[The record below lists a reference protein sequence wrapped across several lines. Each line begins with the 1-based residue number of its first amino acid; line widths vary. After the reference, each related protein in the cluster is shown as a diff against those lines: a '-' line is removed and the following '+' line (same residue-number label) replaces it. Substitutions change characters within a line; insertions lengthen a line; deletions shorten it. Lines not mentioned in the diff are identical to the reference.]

1 MKTIVVATDY
11 SATANN
17 ALRFGA
23 NLARAFNAELV
34 LLNVYHPSVHV
45 ANSLMT
51 PDAIDHILL
60 NNENRLRELAVIT
73 AFEYQVQVS
82 SVSKTA
88 DTIEA
93 LEDYVASRPVDL
105 VVMGMDSSLLEYKL
119 FGNTTTAAIRSLKF
133 PLLVVPND
141 IPFKSLKRILYAC
154 EYSYLSEDNH
164 LELLKEI
171 TRKFEARLQILHVET
186 KSEPALA
193 AVGDQILAVDMLMED
208 VDHTYSVIDNPSVGN
223 GIMQGVR
230 AWNADLLVMVP
241 HKAGFWESF
250 LKGSATREM
259 ALRTRVPL
267 LVLPNVK

>member
-17 ALRFGA
+17 ALQFGA
-23 NLARAFNAELV
+23 GLARVFNAELV
-34 LLNVYHPSVHV
+34 LLNVFHPSVHV
-45 ANSLMT
+45 SNSLVT
-51 PDAIDHILL
+51 PDAIDHIIK
-60 NNENRLRELAVIT
+60 NNENRLRELALVTSYENQIN
-73 AFEYQVQVS
+73 VS
-82 SVSKTA
+82 SVSKAA

-93 LEDYVASRPVDL
+93 LEEYVATHAVDL

-141 IPFKSLKRILYAC
+141 IPFKGIQRIVYAC

-164 LELLKEI
+164 LDLLKEV
-171 TRKFEARLQILHVET
+171 TRKFNARLQILHVQT
-186 KSEPALA
+186 KPEPALA
-193 AVGDQILAVDMLMED
+193 SVGDQILAIDTRMED
-208 VDHTYSVIDNPSVGN
+208 VEHTYSVIENPSVGN
-223 GIMQGVR
+223 GIVQGLK

>member
-17 ALRFGA
+17 ALQFGA
-23 NLARAFNAELV
+23 SLARVFNAELV
-34 LLNVYHPSVHV
+34 LLNVFHPSVHV
-45 ANSLMT
+45 SNSLVT
-51 PDAIDHILL
+51 PDAIDHIIR
-60 NNENRLRELAVIT
+60 NNENRLRELALVT
-73 AFEYQVQVS
+73 GLQYQVKVNT
-82 SVSKTA
+82 VSKTA
-88 DTIEA
+88 DTVEA
-93 LEDYVASRPVDL
+93 LEDYVDTHPVDL

-141 IPFKSLKRILYAC
+141 IPFKGIKRIVYAC
-154 EYSYLSEDNH
+154 EYRYLSEDNH

-186 KSEPALA
+186 KKEPALA
-193 AVGDQILAVDMLMED
+193 AVGEQIMAMDTLLED
-208 VDHTYSVIDNPSVGN
+208 VDHTYSVIENTSVGN
-223 GIMQGVR
+223 GITQGLK

-241 HKAGFWESF
+241 HKAGFWELF

-259 ALRTRVPL
+259 ALRTRIPL
-267 LVLPNVK
+267 LVLPNVN